1 MTAGWDEPADG
12 DPEDGWAAWD
22 ATDEGVEGLGEAAG
36 EAQLG
41 PELREVGLIA
51 LQAAVLA
58 RRIYLPATRPG
69 ELSPEQWQV
78 LLAVTLTES
87 PEQGRPAASLGSIA
101 RLLTLTAEQAR
112 DCLAALIDAGHVTTA
127 HDGPPEER
135 TGERLRWTATPRGRA
150 AARGYLERAGRFL
163 PGWPPR

>member
-1 MTAGWDEPADG
+1 MDG
-12 DPEDGWAAWD
+12 DREDGWTAWD
-22 ATDEGVEGLGEAAG
+22 ATDEEAEGRAGAAG
-36 EAQLG
+36 DADLG
-41 PELREVGLIA
+41 PELREVGLVA

-78 LLAVTLTES
+78 LLAVALTES

-127 HDGPPEER
+127 QDGPPEDR
-135 TGERLRWTATPRGRA
+135 AGERLRWTATPRGRA
-150 AARGYLERAGRFL
+150 AARDYLERAGRFL

>member
-1 MTAGWDEPADG
+1 MDG
-12 DPEDGWAAWD
+12 DPKDGWTDWD
-22 ATDEGVEGLGEAAG
+22 TADEVVERADAAG
-36 EAQLG
+36 DADLG
-41 PELREVGLIA
+41 HELREVGLVA

-78 LLAVTLTES
+78 LLAVALTES

-127 HDGPPEER
+127 HDGPPEDR
-135 TGERLRWTATPRGRA
+135 AGERLRWTATPRGRA
-150 AARGYLERAGRFL
+150 AARGYLERAARFL
-163 PGWPPR
+163 PGWPPS

>member
-1 MTAGWDEPADG
+1 MDG
-12 DPEDGWAAWD
+12 DSEGRWTAWD
-22 ATDEGVEGLGEAAG
+22 AADEERDALANAAG
-36 EAQLG
+36 NADLG

-78 LLAVTLTES
+78 LLAVALTES

-101 RLLTLTAEQAR
+101 RLLTLSAEQAR

-127 HDGPPEER
+127 HDGRLEER
-135 TGERLRWTATPRGRA
+135 TGERLRWTVTPRGRA
-150 AARGYLERAGRFL
+150 AVVGYLERAGRFL